1 MLIPEGYRLP
11 QTAEGAA
18 EHITAAKLSEA
29 DAEMQGDVMR
39 VWFYDHYDPPD
50 DLPYNGEEGGYQFI
64 YGGPYEPED
73 ELQAKFAGIVP
84 DVVIEKLANEL
95 SSVSYQWSG
104 LDPGPDPD
112 LDDEYVQRLYGS
124 VKESL
129 GPFEEF
135 TRSVADIR
143 ELRQLQVDPS
153 RQQCFNRLLYANV
166 ITALEAYLSDFFQA
180 AIGKHPELRR
190 RFVETNPQFNQQRFS
205 LSKVFEEHERIAA
218 TVGDFLV
225 KVLWHNLKVV
235 KRMYADTLEIK
246 LSDELGGLIKSVLT
260 RHDLVHRNGR
270 KTGGGEHSIT
280 LDQVDE
286 LLKAAQTLVS
296 DIERQWKQLDPDNVF

>member
-112 LDDEYVQRLYGS
+112 LDDEYVQRL
-124 VKESL
+124 
-129 GPFEEF
+129 
-135 TRSVADIR
+135 
-143 ELRQLQVDPS
+143 
-153 RQQCFNRLLYANV
+153 
-166 ITALEAYLSDFFQA
+166 
-180 AIGKHPELRR
+180 
-190 RFVETNPQFNQQRFS
+190 
-205 LSKVFEEHERIAA
+205 
-218 TVGDFLV
+218 
-225 KVLWHNLKVV
+225 
-235 KRMYADTLEIK
+235 
-246 LSDELGGLIKSVLT
+246 
-260 RHDLVHRNGR
+260 
-270 KTGGGEHSIT
+270 
-280 LDQVDE
+280 
-286 LLKAAQTLVS
+286 
-296 DIERQWKQLDPDNVF
+296 